1 MRCNT
6 EHYTVLDT
14 WSARTHG
21 IVWSYSSE
29 CRFRV
34 QFPIPNNSRMD
45 DILPYIFY
53 VCGEYPLLYEMVF
66 FHLNANLNRDVG
78 DANGWMANDVV

>member
-1 MRCNT
+1 
-6 EHYTVLDT
+6 
-14 WSARTHG
+14 
-21 IVWSYSSE
+21 
-29 CRFRV
+29 
-34 QFPIPNNSRMD
+34 MD